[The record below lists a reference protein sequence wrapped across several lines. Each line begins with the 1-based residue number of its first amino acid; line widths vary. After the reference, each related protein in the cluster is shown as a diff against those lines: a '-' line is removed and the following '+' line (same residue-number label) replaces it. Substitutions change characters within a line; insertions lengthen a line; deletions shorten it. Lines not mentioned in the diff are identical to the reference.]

1 MLPKIINSD
10 QKGFIKAH
18 YMGGENIRLISD
30 MMENTKAQ
38 NLSGI
43 LLSLDF
49 KKAFDTLEWPY
60 INKMLDTLNFGES

>member
-18 YMGGENIRLISD
+18 YMGENIRLISD

-38 NLSGI
+38 KPI
-43 LLSLDF
+43 RDIIVIRF
-49 KKAFDTLEWPY
+49 
-60 INKMLDTLNFGES
+60 

>member
-1 MLPKIINSD
+1 MLPKIINYD

-18 YMGGENIRLISD
+18 YMGENIRLISD
-30 MMENTKAQ
+30 MMENAKAQ

>member
-10 QKGFIKAH
+10 QKGLIKGR
-18 YMGGENIRLISD
+18 YIGENMRLISD
-30 MMENTKAQ
+30 IMAYTKAQ

-60 INKMLDTLNFGES
+60 INKMLDTLNFGQS

>member
-10 QKGFIKAH
+10 QTGFIKGR
-18 YMGGENIRLISD
+18 YIGEKIRLISD
-30 MMENTKAQ
+30 VMDYAKAE

-49 KKAFDTLEWPY
+49 KKAFDTLQNGR
-60 INKMLDTLNFGES
+60 ILIRC

>member
-10 QKGFIKAH
+10 QKGFIKGR
-18 YMGGENIRLISD
+18 YIGENIRLISD
-30 MMENTKAQ
+30 IMEYTKAQ

-60 INKMLDTLNFGES
+60 INKMLDTLNFGQS

>member
-10 QKGFIKAH
+10 QKGFIKGR
-18 YMGGENIRLISD
+18 YIGENIRLISD
-30 MMENTKAQ
+30 IMEYTKAQ

-60 INKMLDTLNFGES
+60 INRMLDTLNFGES

>member
-1 MLPKIINSD
+1 
-10 QKGFIKAH
+10 
-18 YMGGENIRLISD
+18 MGEKIRLISD

>member
-1 MLPKIINSD
+1 MLPKIIYSD
-10 QKGFIKAH
+10 KKGFIKGR
-18 YMGGENIRLISD
+18 YIGENIRLISD
-30 MMENTKAQ
+30 ITEYTKAQ

-60 INKMLDTLNFGES
+60 INRMLDTLNFGES

>member
-1 MLPKIINSD
+1 
-10 QKGFIKAH
+10 
-18 YMGGENIRLISD
+18 
-30 MMENTKAQ
+30 MMENKAQ

-60 INKMLDTLNFGES
+60 VNKMLDTLNFGES

>member
-10 QKGFIKAH
+10 QKGLIKGR
-18 YMGGENIRLISD
+18 YIGENIRLISD
-30 MMENTKAQ
+30 IMEYTKAQ

-60 INKMLDTLNFGES
+60 INKMLDTLNFGQS

>member
-1 MLPKIINSD
+1 
-10 QKGFIKAH
+10 
-18 YMGGENIRLISD
+18 MGEKIRLISD

-49 KKAFDTLEWPY
+49 KKAFDTLEWRY